1 MILDATKLQL
11 LGNGSTILGILV
23 LVFAVIG
30 FMNIAIATLLWFEK
44 VIKVLDDNGIENMLV
59 LFVIVVISIIGLI
72 AFMVATVRLI

>member
-23 LVFAVIG
+23 LIFAVIG

-59 LFVIVVISIIGLI
+59 LFVIVAISIIGLI